1 MRMLLWLL
9 VGYIAYRVIKSLLA
23 NREKTSLDRTTGT
36 ETFQDPVCGVYL
48 TADDAV
54 VGKLEDKKIYFC
66 SMGCLEKY
74 REQLQTE
81 NHQ

>member
-9 VGYIAYRVIKSLLA
+9 VGYIAYRVIKSFLA
-23 NREKTSLDRTTGT
+23 NREMPPIERVTGT

-54 VGKLEDKKIYFC
+54 VGRLEDKKIYFC